1 MADLLVPLYGLKDL
15 SIPSGF
21 EIRRPMASEGLSL
34 QMWISE
40 SFSEGWASE
49 ILPGISR
56 IPSSV
61 LVALEKSSMSPAGF
75 CGWDCTALGFLGP
88 VGVAKAHRRKG
99 LGQALV
105 LSVLYAMAEQGY
117 GYAAVGDAGPV
128 HFFRKVCGAV
138 EIPGSK
144 PGIYRNRI
152 VWK

>member
-1 MADLLVPLYGLKDL
+1 MADLLVPLYGLKVF

-21 EIRRPMASEGLSL
+21 EIRRPMASEGISL

-40 SFSEGWASE
+40 NFSEGWASE

-61 LVALEKSSMSPAGF
+61 FVAVDNSSMSPAGF
-75 CGWDCTALGFLGP
+75 CCWDCTALGFLGP
-88 VGVAKAHRRKG
+88 VGVAEAHKGKG

-105 LSVLYAMAEQGY
+105 LSVLHAMAEQGY

-128 HFFRKVCGAV
+128 QFFRKVCDAV
-138 EIPGSK
+138 EIPGSS
-144 PGIYRNRI
+144 PGIYRKRI
-152 VWK
+152 RW